1 MLDEGKTRV
10 SPDFSAKDQSH
21 TNTSERQRN
30 GVAGDLGF
38 VLRGAAK
45 GHGETWRVARGAGAE
60 GIS

>member
-10 SPDFSAKDQSH
+10 SLDFSAKDQSH

-30 GVAGDLGF
+30 GMARDLGF
-38 VLRGAAK
+38 VLKGAAK
-45 GHGETWRVARGAGAE
+45 GRGETWQVALRVGAE